1 MGAFFLW
8 GVLAFALAIMHLMDP
23 MELLGFVTGGVCV
36 WLAARENIWNW
47 PIGIANNI
55 FYLIVFWRA
64 GLYADSGLQIFY
76 FAIGVYGWWLWARGG
91 SGHRELPATNIP
103 GRQSMVMT
111 AVTVF
116 SAALLYI
123 VLRRYTNST
132 VPAGDAITTALS
144 LVAQFMLGRKWLQN
158 WLVWIAA
165 DVIYVGL
172 YGYKQLYLTA
182 LLYAIFIAMCIAGY
196 RGWKKAM
203 SVSLV
208 AEAVAAE

>member
-1 MGAFFLW
+1 MAY
-8 GVLAFALAIMHLMDP
+8 ALAIMHDMDP
-23 MELLGFVTGGVCV
+23 MEFLGFVTGGVCV

-91 SGHRELPATNIP
+91 ADHRELPATRIP
-103 GRQSMVMT
+103 GFQSLLMPVIT
-111 AVTVF
+111 AI
-116 SAALLYI
+116 SAVLLYI
-123 VLRRYTNST
+123 GLRRYTNST
-132 VPAGDAITTALS
+132 VPVGDAITTALS
-144 LVAQFMLGRKWLQN
+144 LVAQYMLGRKWLEN

-172 YGYKQLYLTA
+172 YGYKHLYLTA
-182 LLYAIFIAMCIAGY
+182 LLYAIFIAMCVAGY
-196 RGWKKAM
+196 RGWRKAM
-203 SVSLV
+203 NVPV
-208 AEAVAAE
+208 MAEAVAAE

>member
-1 MGAFFLW
+1 
-8 GVLAFALAIMHLMDP
+8 
-23 MELLGFVTGGVCV
+23 
-36 WLAARENIWNW
+36 
-47 PIGIANNI
+47 
-55 FYLIVFWRA
+55 
-64 GLYADSGLQIFY
+64 
-76 FAIGVYGWWLWARGG
+76 
-91 SGHRELPATNIP
+91 
-103 GRQSMVMT
+103 MVMT

-123 VLRRYTNST
+123 VLRRYTNSM